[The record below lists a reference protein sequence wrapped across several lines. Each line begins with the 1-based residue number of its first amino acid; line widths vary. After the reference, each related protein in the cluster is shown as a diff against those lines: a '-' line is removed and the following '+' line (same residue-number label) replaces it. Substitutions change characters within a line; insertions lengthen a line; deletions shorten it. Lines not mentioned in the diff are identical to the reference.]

1 MKKLDLTG
9 YSVSLP
15 SIMRCQNHIRGQEIM
30 DVMLEGKVA
39 VLKGASKK
47 ICSATAPVPFGIQ
60 IIEREEII
68 EFNTCYSC

>member
-1 MKKLDLTG
+1 
-9 YSVSLP
+9 
-15 SIMRCQNHIRGQEIM
+15 M

-60 IIEREEII
+60 IIERR
-68 EFNTCYSC
+68 

>member
-1 MKKLDLTG
+1 MKNLDLTG

-15 SIMRCQNHIRGQEIM
+15 SIMRCQNHIRGQEIL

-47 ICSATAPVPFGIQ
+47 ICSATAPVPFSSQ
-60 IIEREEII
+60 ITEREEII

>member
-1 MKKLDLTG
+1 
-9 YSVSLP
+9 
-15 SIMRCQNHIRGQEIM
+15 M

-47 ICSATAPVPFGIQ
+47 IFSDTAPVPFGIQ